1 MDKDMEDYE
10 INYLFDCIDTDK
22 NGEISYEEFNNWMI
36 KNQVKYAYNQIIP
49 DSIFRKAAPTIYAS
63 PKIQ

>member
-1 MDKDMEDYE
+1 LRELFLAIDKDMEEYE

-36 KNQVKYAYNQIIP
+36 KN
-49 DSIFRKAAPTIYAS
+49 
-63 PKIQ
+63 